1 MKKQRGFTLIELVV
15 VIAVLGIL
23 AGIAIP
29 RFLDAQA
36 SARGAKVLAD
46 LRTIDS
52 AITMYNAE
60 TGDDPTDVRQLTGE
74 SGANSK
80 DLLSRVPV
88 PPTGDFIIVR
98 NDGTTKTY
106 QQGATLAYAIV
117 DNRAVYVPAE
127 VGAGTVEWYLS
138 GSSSGGGGSSTGT
151 TITIAP
157 GVTITTTSKGWPA
170 QSVWDDDIYKTYTIS
185 AGEVFTYDGSNYIAV
200 DDLTMTKDQA
210 ASGPSGTTYGW
221 FKVEE
226 FTGRVLNSTAFPL
239 GTQIYNAV
247 RGDVYQASDGSLY
260 VYKDG
265 GSWAANP
272 ETNSIQWYKIK

>member
-1 MKKQRGFTLIELVV
+1 MKKKCGFTLIELVV

-29 RFLDAQA
+29 RLLDAQA

-60 TGDDPTDVRQLTGE
+60 TGDDPTDIRQLTGE

-80 DLLSRVPV
+80 NLLSRVPV

-127 VGAGTVEWYLS
+127 VGSGTVEWYLS
-138 GSSSGGGGSSTGT
+138 GSSSSGGTSGGT
-151 TITIAP
+151 TIAVAP
-157 GVTITTTSKGWPA
+157 GVNINTTGKGWPA
-170 QSVWDDDIYKTYTIS
+170 QSVWDTDPYKTYTVS
-185 AGEVFTYDGSNYIAV
+185 AGEVFTYDGKNYIAV
-200 DDLTMTKDQA
+200 DDLTMTKEQA
-210 ASGPSGTTYGW
+210 VSGPSGTTYGW

-226 FTGRVLNSTAFPL
+226 FTGKLLTSSVLPL
-239 GTQIYNAV
+239 GTQISNAA